1 MTQRPHAVNALRLTV
16 HDERVAAGFAVVDDG
31 IGAYNEAVA
40 PVGDSRHLAV
50 YARDGEAFV
59 GGAVGRTWGECAE
72 LQLLWLPQALRGSG
86 SGARLLRCF
95 EDAAI
100 ERGCRRCYL
109 DTFTFQ
115 APAFYERQGYRS
127 VLAIP
132 GYAPG
137 IVKHT
142 MLKELA

>member
-1 MTQRPHAVNALRLTV
+1 MTQAPDAVNALALTV
-16 HDERVAAGFAVVDDG
+16 HDERIAEGFAVVDDG
-31 IGAYNEAVA
+31 IGEYNAAAA
-40 PVGDSRHLAV
+40 PLDDARHLAV
-50 YARDGEAFV
+50 YARDGEAVV

-72 LQLLWLPQALRGSG
+72 LQLLWLPQRLRRLGV
-86 SGARLLRCF
+86 GARLVGRF
-95 EDAAI
+95 EAAAV

-115 APAFYERQGYRS
+115 APAFYERLGYRT
-127 VLAIP
+127 VLTIP